1 MVLFGCDF
9 RKHGNLLHHGTVA
22 GRMDPIPSGTADTTG
37 TAGTVGTGTV
47 GTGNAGTVGAGNA
60 GTVGTGNAGTVGTGN
75 AGTTVRTGSTFSGVF
90 DEPCRVLQILQD
102 KDMGADSVIELH
114 CGQRS

>member
-1 MVLFGCDF
+1 VVLFGCDV

-37 TAGTVGTGTV
+37 TAGTVGTV
-47 GTGNAGTVGAGNA
+47 GNAGTSGRTSGRTTGIA
-60 GTVGTGNAGTVGTGN
+60 GT
-75 AGTTVRTGSTFSGVF
+75 TFSGVF
-90 DEPCRVLQILQD
+90 DEPCRVLQLPQD
-102 KDMGADSVIELH
+102 EDMGADSVIELH